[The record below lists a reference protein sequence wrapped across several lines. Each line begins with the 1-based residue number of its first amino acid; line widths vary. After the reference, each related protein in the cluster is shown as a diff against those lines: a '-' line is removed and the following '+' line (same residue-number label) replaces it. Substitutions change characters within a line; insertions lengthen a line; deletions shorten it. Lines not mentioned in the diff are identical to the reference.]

1 MTTVDQPLFDEVES
15 LRGIKIIDV
24 DTHLTEPGDIWTSR
38 APKEYAEL
46 VPRIVATDD
55 LGPAMMAQVRE
66 QSMLG
71 QTSKQSVWVVG
82 EGTVLGPAGS
92 GSVINRQNEK
102 VRGSIF
108 MEWPLGEGS
117 AAASFV
123 APRVAMMD
131 ALGVYAQVIYPN
143 VVGFGGQNFALI
155 PDVKLRNLCATLWND
170 AMAENQEESGG
181 RLFGMAMLPWWDV
194 EASVREIER
203 VHGLGLKGV
212 VMSADPQ
219 VAGLPDLAERHWDPV
234 WEALQACSL
243 PLNFHVGASAT
254 QRSYFGTT
262 PWPSFSDDKKLAVG
276 SAMLQLGN
284 ARILANIIYSGI
296 CDRFPRLKIVS
307 VESGIGWIPFFLEG
321 LDYQATESDVELELR
336 PSEYFR
342 RQMYACFWYEGRAGQ
357 KFIDDVRAVGV
368 ENCMFETDFP
378 HPTCLYPEPIRHVA
392 PTLELVDHQT
402 REKLLSTNAAHVY
415 NIDIS

>member
-1 MTTVDQPLFDEVES
+1 MTIVDRPIFDEVES
-15 LRGIKIIDV
+15 LRGIKIVDV

-38 APKEYAEL
+38 APREYAEL
-46 VPRIVATDD
+46 VPRIVATED
-55 LGPAMMAQVRE
+55 LGPALRAQAQERA
-66 QSMLG
+66 MLG

-82 EGTVLGPAGS
+82 NDTVLGPAGN
-92 GSVINRQNEK
+92 GSVINRRNEK

-108 MEWPLGEGS
+108 IDWPVGEAS
-117 AAASFV
+117 PAASFV
-123 APRVAMMD
+123 EPRVAMMD
-131 ALGVYAQVIYPN
+131 ALGVWAQVIYPN

-155 PDVKLRNLCATLWND
+155 PDMKLRNLCATLWND
-170 AMAENQEESGG
+170 AMAENQQESGQ
-181 RLFGMAMLPWWDV
+181 RLFGMAMLPWWDID
-194 EASVREIER
+194 ASVREIER

-219 VAGLPDLAERHWDPV
+219 TAGQPDLAERHWDPV
-234 WEALQACSL
+234 WEALEACGL

-262 PWPSFSDDKKLAVG
+262 PWPSFSNEKKLAVG

-284 ARILANIIYSGI
+284 ARILANVIFSGI
-296 CDRFPRLKIVS
+296 CDRFPGLKIVS

-321 LDYQATESDVELELR
+321 LDYQAAESNVEFELR
-336 PSEYFR
+336 PSEYFQ

-357 KFIDDVRAVGV
+357 RFIDDARAVGID
-368 ENCMFETDFP
+368 NCMFETDFP

-392 PTLELVDHQT
+392 PSLELVDYET
-402 REKLLSTNAAHVY
+402 RKKLLSTNAARVY
-415 NIDIS
+415 NLDIS